1 MRGSCPSLTFT
12 LKGSTVRTNS
22 ATRYPRGGCRDVKDG
37 VSVTLHGIVQ
47 DDRTVLAT
55 TMEVKK

>member
-1 MRGSCPSLTFT
+1 
-12 LKGSTVRTNS
+12 
-22 ATRYPRGGCRDVKDG
+22 VKDG

>member
-1 MRGSCPSLTFT
+1 
-12 LKGSTVRTNS
+12 VRTNS
-22 ATRYPRGGCRDVKDG
+22 ATVYTRGGCRDAKDG